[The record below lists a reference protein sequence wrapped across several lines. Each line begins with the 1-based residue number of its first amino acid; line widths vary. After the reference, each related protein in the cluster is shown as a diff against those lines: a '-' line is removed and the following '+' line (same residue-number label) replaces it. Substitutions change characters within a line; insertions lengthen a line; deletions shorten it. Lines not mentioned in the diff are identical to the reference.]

1 MIENEMQLSVFHTPY
16 AFFLQSATV
25 SSIHQLPHH
34 LLTFEGQTALPIVR
48 RLHLR
53 FNREIKQE
61 NNRALLRF

>member
-1 MIENEMQLSVFHTPY
+1 ML
-16 AFFLQSATV
+16 FFFNRLLFLFKFV
-25 SSIHQLPHH
+25 SIHQLPHH